1 MAITFEL
8 YEALKSIGV
17 DEEKAKLTAEKF
29 ETALEKRLENELKDL
44 STKEDISNIRI
55 DMANMETRIIKW
67 NVGTII
73 AAVGITVAIV
83 KLIG

>member
-1 MAITFEL
+1 MLCDSTQT
-8 YEALKSIGV
+8 GV
-17 DEEKAKLTAEKF
+17 FAVNYYK
-29 ETALEKRLENELKDL
+29 KRLENELKDL
-44 STKEDISNIRI
+44 STKEDIANIRI

>member
-1 MAITFEL
+1 LLTVE
-8 YEALKSIGV
+8 KS
-17 DEEKAKLTAEKF
+17 
-29 ETALEKRLENELKDL
+29 ETALEKRLGNELKDL

-73 AAVGITVAIV
+73 TAIGLTVAIV
-83 KLIG
+83 KLIS

>member
-1 MAITFEL
+1 MLTVE
-8 YEALKSIGV
+8 KS
-17 DEEKAKLTAEKF
+17 
-29 ETALEKRLENELKDL
+29 ETALEKRLGNELKDL

>member
-1 MAITFEL
+1 MLTVE
-8 YEALKSIGV
+8 KS
-17 DEEKAKLTAEKF
+17 
-29 ETALEKRLENELKDL
+29 ETALEKRLGNELKDL
-44 STKEDISNIRI
+44 STKEDIANIRI

>member
-1 MAITFEL
+1 VN
-8 YEALKSIGV
+8 YYK
-17 DEEKAKLTAEKF
+17 
-29 ETALEKRLENELKDL
+29 KRLENELKDL
-44 STKEDISNIRI
+44 STKEDIANIRI